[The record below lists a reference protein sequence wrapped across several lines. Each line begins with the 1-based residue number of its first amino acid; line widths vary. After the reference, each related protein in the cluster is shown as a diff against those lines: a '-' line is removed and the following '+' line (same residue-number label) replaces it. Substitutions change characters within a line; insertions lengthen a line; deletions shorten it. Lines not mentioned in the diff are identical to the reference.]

1 MKKTIFALA
10 CAAAALFATS
20 CVTDDPSSCA
30 ECENQEVIEFRDGF
44 VRGADISWYTE
55 MEADGKKFYNSQ
67 AQERTCPMLMTEI
80 GMQAARF
87 RVWVD
92 PQNKFCDFCD
102 TKDVVA
108 KAVAAKE
115 AGLDVMIDFHYSDW
129 WADPGRQDTPKD
141 WEGLGQGELQSAL
154 AAHTTS
160 VLQSLKNAGV
170 SPKWIQIGNETNS
183 GMVFPAG
190 QLWNGDGDIPGGW
203 RNFTNLYNAGYDAAK
218 TVFPSAKIMP
228 HLANAYQDNAWWFER
243 LKQNG
248 GKFDMIALS
257 HYPMGTS
264 GKTWQEM
271 NAAAIAN
278 IKALKAEFGVDVMVS
293 EIGVPAADPTTGN
306 SAITDFL
313 EKANAETACAGVFYW
328 EPEVY
333 GNWKPSSY
341 DKFSPA
347 WNAYPNG
354 AFTVTGRPSAILNA
368 FR

>member
-1 MKKTIFALA
+1 MRKTILALA
-10 CAAAALFATS
+10 SAALALFATS
-20 CVTDDPSSCA
+20 CSSDDPSSCQ
-30 ECENQEVIEFRDGF
+30 ECEEQNRIDFREDF
-44 VRGADISWYTE
+44 TRGADISWYTE
-55 MEADGKKFYNSQ
+55 MEADGKKFYNSN
-67 AQERTCPMLMTEI
+67 AQERTCPVLMKEI

-92 PQNKFCDFCD
+92 PQNKFCNFSD
-102 TKDVVA
+102 TEDVVK

-129 WADPGRQDTPKD
+129 WADPGRQDMPKA
-141 WEGLGQGELQSAL
+141 WEGLGQAELQSVL

-170 SPKWIQIGNETNS
+170 TPKWIQIGNETNG

-190 QLWNGDGDIPGGW
+190 QLWNSDGDIPGGW

-218 TVFPSAKIMP
+218 AIFPSAKVMP

-243 LKQNG
+243 LKENG

-264 GKTWQEM
+264 GKDWQEM
-271 NAAAIAN
+271 NAAALGQIE
-278 IKALKAEFGVDVMVS
+278 ALNEKFGVQVMVS
-293 EIGVPAADPTTGN
+293 EIGVPASDPVNGEA
-306 SAITDFL
+306 AITNFL
-313 EKANAETACAGVFYW
+313 ENANAEAGCAGVFYW

-333 GNWKPSSY
+333 AGWKPSSY
-341 DKFSPA
+341 DKFSPT

-354 AFTVTGRPSAILNA
+354 AFTVTGRPSAILNG
-368 FR
+368 FK